1 MELTS
6 FIPIAYDPIYRLPLP
21 ENHRFPM
28 EKYELLP
35 QQLLLEGTC
44 EPSDF
49 FTPIKVAI
57 ENVLRIHNKEYVT
70 RLINLNLN
78 TREIRNIGFP
88 LTKKLVERELIIA
101 GGTIMGCEKALKK
114 GIAMNIAGGTHHA
127 FQDRGEAFCLLN
139 DQAIAAQCLLDQKKA
154 SQILILDLDVHQGNG
169 TAAIFESNTKIFTL
183 SVHGAKNYPF
193 RKEKSDLDIA
203 LEDDAGDKKYLD
215 KIKKIIP
222 ALIDNIKPDFIFYL
236 SGVDVL
242 GTDKLGRL
250 NLTIEGCKERDTFVL
265 KQCND
270 RNIPLQ
276 CSMGGGYSK
285 DIKVIIEAH
294 ANTYR
299 AAKTIYT

>member
-101 GGTIMGCEKALKK
+101 GGTIMGCEKALKT

-139 DQAIAAQCLLDQKKA
+139 DQAIAAQYLLDQKKA

-169 TAAIFESNTKIFTL
+169 TAAIFKSNPKIFTL

-193 RKEKSDLDIA
+193 QKEKSDLDIA
-203 LEDDAGDKKYLD
+203 LEDETDDKKYLD

>member
-88 LTKKLVERELIIA
+88 LTKKLVKRELIIA

-139 DQAIAAQCLLDQKKA
+139 DQAIAAQYLLDQKKA

-169 TAAIFESNTKIFTL
+169 TAAIFKSNPKIFTL

-193 RKEKSDLDIA
+193 QKEKSDLDVA
-203 LEDDAGDKKYLD
+203 LEDDTGDKKYLD

>member
-6 FIPIAYDPIYRLPLP
+6 FIPIAYHHIYRLPLP

-49 FTPIKVAI
+49 FTPTKVAL
-57 ENVLRIHNKEYVT
+57 ENVLNIHNKEYVT
-70 RLINLNLN
+70 RLINLNL
-78 TREIRNIGFP
+78 TQREIRNIGFP
-88 LTKKLVERELIIA
+88 LTKELVERELIIA
-101 GGTIMGCEKALKK
+101 GGTIMGCEKALKT

-127 FQDRGEAFCLLN
+127 FSDCGEAFCLLN
-139 DQAIAAQCLLDQKKA
+139 DQAIAAQYLLDQNKA

-169 TAAIFESNTKIFTL
+169 TASIFESNPKIFTL

-203 LEDDAGDKKYLD
+203 LEDDTGDKKYLD

-222 ALIDNIKPDFIFYL
+222 VLIDNIKPDFIFYL

-265 KQCND
+265 KQCNE
-270 RNIPLQ
+270 RKIPLQ